1 MISLLERFYDPISG
15 TINIDGSASLTDISP
30 RLYRGRLA
38 LVQQEPTLFPDSIR
52 DNIAAG
58 LDVSPD
64 EQALVKDDVLEEACR
79 AANAWDF
86 ISSLP
91 EGLNTPCGQG
101 GSQLSGG
108 QRQRIAIARALIRSP
123 KVLLLDEATSALDT
137 ESERVVQ
144 TALASAAAD
153 GNRITIAVAHRLST
167 IRDADKICVFFRGRI
182 VESGT
187 HDELIRQD
195 GIYKQMC
202 DAQRLDKAV

>member
-79 AANAWDF
+79 AANA
-86 ISSLP
+86 
-91 EGLNTPCGQG
+91 
-101 GSQLSGG
+101 
-108 QRQRIAIARALIRSP
+108 
-123 KVLLLDEATSALDT
+123 
-137 ESERVVQ
+137 
-144 TALASAAAD
+144 
-153 GNRITIAVAHRLST
+153 
-167 IRDADKICVFFRGRI
+167 
-182 VESGT
+182 
-187 HDELIRQD
+187 
-195 GIYKQMC
+195 
-202 DAQRLDKAV
+202 